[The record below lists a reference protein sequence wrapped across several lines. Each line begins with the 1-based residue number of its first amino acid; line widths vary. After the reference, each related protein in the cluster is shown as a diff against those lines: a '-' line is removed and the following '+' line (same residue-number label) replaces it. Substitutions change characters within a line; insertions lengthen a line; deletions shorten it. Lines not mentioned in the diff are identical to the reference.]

1 MAMFK
6 EEELYFYS
14 DVLFKFALSKEYPE
28 CLKIRRFIIKE
39 VTGIIEKNLVVKN
52 PVISPRAIN
61 DKENIFDT
69 LVEGD
74 EALYMIEMQGSKLD
88 DDHNTR
94 YHHYGN
100 SVRAEM
106 VHRGEHYNEIKP
118 AHMILFA
125 LDYQEGTNKLIVE
138 RDIYYTDTNLRV
150 KHHLGRFF
158 IVQIPYI
165 DVIKEQKEVLT
176 EFEGLVYYIYHNDTE
191 DIDYDNKERMVDMF
205 KRLRSIFVKENP
217 QEAWDA
223 LARHAMYIDYDKA
236 KERAE
241 QWGVERGREEGII
254 QGKTEGIQEGIQQG
268 ELKVQRGITINLF
281 KRRYPTHDSSFLDK
295 LTFKQYRT
303 VYDMLLDDK
312 SISEIQS
319 VLQYA

>member
-1 MAMFK
+1 MAEFK
-6 EEELYFYS
+6 EENLFFYS

-39 VTGIIEKNLVVKN
+39 VTGIDEKNLVVRN
-52 PVISPRAIN
+52 PVVSPRAIN

-74 EALYMIEMQGSKLD
+74 EALYMIEMQGSQLND
-88 DDHNTR
+88 DLNTR

-106 VHRGEHYNEIKP
+106 VHRGEHYKEIKP

-138 RDIYYTDTNLRV
+138 RDLYYVDTNTRV
-150 KHHLGRFF
+150 KHYLGRFF

-165 DVIKEQKEVLT
+165 DVIKEQKEFLT
-176 EFEGLVYYIYHNDTE
+176 EFEGLVYYIYHNHTKH
-191 DIDYDNKERMVDMF
+191 IDYDKKEGMVEMF
-205 KRLRSIFVKENP
+205 KRLRSIFVRENP
-217 QEAWDA
+217 QEVWDT
-223 LARHAMYIDYDKA
+223 LARQTYRIDYDKMLVNE
-236 KERAE
+236 K
-241 QWGVERGREEGII
+241 ERGREEGI
-254 QGKTEGIQEGIQQG
+254 EQG
-268 ELKVQRGITINLF
+268 ELRVQKGITINLF
-281 KRRYPTHDSSFLDK
+281 KRRYPTQDSTFLDK
-295 LTFKQYRT
+295 LTFQQYQT
-303 VYDMLLDDK
+303 IYDMLLDDK

-319 VLQYA
+319 ILQYT